1 MEILFSNQD
10 DITKEA
16 LWEMVN
22 PVYKTAKTTLFALAD
37 SGDED
42 AKKLCEKL
50 SLTEE
55 SATTSDR
62 SGINKKSNLVSDLV
76 VNTRYST
83 IGKLAMEAAAE
94 TVVDLPCGYTP
105 RGVQFARK
113 NQRYIGLDLPAT
125 ISESEP
131 LMMSL
136 IDEDKKDLVRYISCD
151 ATNYSSLS
159 KALSDVKGKV
169 CICTEGILMY
179 LTDSETS
186 QLCDNICRILKS
198 HGGCWLL
205 ADTEVSLQYGL
216 TIRSLFP
223 EMLESIRSSGQK
235 NVEDRA
241 EIRMGRTDLL
251 VNPAG
256 DVAENIKTA
265 MTFLARHG
273 LKAERL
279 SIAENMPELA
289 AEKKLSEE
297 QRAAFRAAM
306 AHCAFWKITAAV
318 SGGGEEKQTEGEN
331 FSVKMQRQGDELQV
345 NLTGRVDTLTAP
357 EILSLYEQM
366 NKDTEVS
373 RVNVDCSDLV
383 YISSAGLRVLLI
395 IHKRAKECV
404 KLTNVCADVAEILA
418 QTGFDSILQID

>member
-1 MEILFSNQD
+1 MEILFNDQNNTAKD
-10 DITKEA
+10 V

-42 AKKLCEKL
+42 AKKLCEKM
-50 SLTEE
+50 SITAK
-55 SATTSDR
+55 SAMTSVR
-62 SGINKKSNLVSDLV
+62 SEANEKTNLVSDLV
-76 VNTRYST
+76 VDTRYST
-83 IGKLAMEAAAE
+83 IGKMALETAAE
-94 TVVDLPCGYTP
+94 AVVDLPCGYTP
-105 RGVQFARK
+105 RGIQFART

-125 ISESEP
+125 VSEGEP

-136 IDEDKKDLVRYISCD
+136 IDEDKKELVRYASCD
-151 ATNYSSLS
+151 ATNYASLT

-179 LTDSETS
+179 LTDSETG

-205 ADTEVSLQYGL
+205 ADTEVAIQYGL

-223 EMLESIRSSGQK
+223 EMLKEIRDRGQK

-241 EIRMGRTDLL
+241 EIRMGRTDLI

-256 DVAENIKTA
+256 DVSENMKTA
-265 MTFLARHG
+265 IAFLARHG
-273 LKAERL
+273 MKAERL
-279 SIAENMPELA
+279 IIAEHMPELQ

-297 QRAAFRAAM
+297 QRAAFRSAM
-306 AHCAFWKITAAV
+306 ALCAFWKIEAIAPQV
-318 SGGGEEKQTEGEN
+318 GEEKQAEGEN
-331 FSVKMQRQGDELQV
+331 FSVKMQRQGDELQIK
-345 NLTGRVDTLTAP
+345 LAGRVDTLTAP

-366 NKDTEVS
+366 NKDS
-373 RVNVDCSDLV
+373 NPQRVNVDCNDLV

-395 IHKRAKECV
+395 MHKRSKEGV
-404 KLTNVCADVAEILA
+404 RLSNVCKDVEEIFA